1 MAERG
6 LEWKVGLTV
15 LAATILFI
23 GGVFY
28 LSQKELGRPGPEVR
42 VSFPE
47 VGGLNVGDPV
57 MVSGLRRGAVSS
69 LDLGVQQVVVTLK
82 LRPDVVLH
90 SDAMFSVENMGIMG
104 EKFVAIDPGVTEDSL
119 DTRLI
124 IVGGYSPGITEA
136 MSQLGIVLEDMGS
149 IVARVEEIL
158 QDHEV
163 VEPLGETV
171 RLMRDISIDLQA
183 ILDENRGDLRVSI
196 ENFRSMSEQMDEMV
210 RSNREKVDTTLT
222 HAALASARFDRTT
235 ERLESAAES
244 LELVLKRLEHG
255 QGTLGRLSR
264 DDKLYKELLQTTQ
277 NLNDL
282 VRDIRKNPKRY
293 VNIELF

>member
-15 LAATILFI
+15 LAAVVFFI
-23 GGVFY
+23 GGVLY

-42 VSFPE
+42 VAFSE

-69 LDLGVQQVVVTLK
+69 LDLGVQEVVVTLK

-90 SDAMFSVENMGIMG
+90 SDAGFSVENIGIMG
-104 EKFVAIDPGVTEDSL
+104 EKFVAVDPGVAGDSL
-119 DTRLI
+119 DTGAVI
-124 IVGGYSPGITEA
+124 SGGYSPGISEA
-136 MSQLGIVLEDMGS
+136 VAQLGVVLDNTGS
-149 IVARVEEIL
+149 IMARIEEVL
-158 QDHEV
+158 REQEV

-171 RLMRDISIDLQA
+171 RLLRDISIDLQA

-196 ENFRSMSEQMDEMV
+196 ENFRSMSDQLDEMI
-210 RSNREKVDTTLT
+210 RTNRGKVDTTLT
-222 HAALASARFDRTT
+222 HAALASARFDQTT
-235 ERLESAAES
+235 ERLERAAES

-264 DDKLYKELLQTTQ
+264 DDKLYKELLQTSQ

-282 VRDIRKNPKRY
+282 VPDIRKNPRRY
-293 VNIELF
+293 LSIELF